1 MEQKILSGNEVLA
14 WSALEAGIS
23 VAAGYPGTP
32 STEALATL
40 LKISKDYPV
49 HIEWSTNEK
58 VAFEIA
64 AATSW
69 AGKRALATMKMSG
82 MNVAQDSIASI
93 AYSGVNGGL
102 VIYVADDPA
111 AHAGM
116 PEQDTRLLAKFL
128 NIPLLDASCPQ
139 DMHDLLIFGYELSEN
154 TQAPVIL
161 RSTTPVAHSYAPV
174 QVDTYNPIDRIPS
187 FEKDITKYTKAGSA
201 ICITQHRKTLER
213 LETAAQYIFSQK
225 LNRLKVGSSSDI
237 GIVASGVA
245 IEYVNEIREKYN
257 LDFSLLSIRVPY
269 PYPEQEIKELLSRS
283 GRVIV
288 VEELEPFLEEAVI
301 QYAYE
306 IGFNGKIIG
315 KKNGYFQRYGEY
327 SVEEIYRVF
336 KDVVDGKRSVEKELD
351 DISIILEG
359 QKKSVKR
366 PITFC
371 PGCPHRGTFLAIE
384 KAAKKLKKKKSD
396 LLVTGDIG
404 CTILGMNP
412 PFNLCQTEV
421 SMGSSIG
428 LAQGFYHSGI
438 DKIIIA
444 TIGDSTFFHGGIPQ
458 LVNAYQHD
466 ANITVIILDNEWT
479 AMTGFQ
485 VNPGTPYQSS
495 YRVVSIENIVKGI
508 GITPVVVDPY
518 NLDETVDAIYD
529 SIKKI
534 GIKVIIAKRECALQ
548 SMRRIGKVGEVKVD
562 PDTCIGCMICVNTL
576 ACSSLLIDYDNK
588 KVHIDQLT
596 CNGCGLCVEVCPT
609 DAIKKLPI

>member
-1 MEQKILSGNEVLA
+1 LEQKILSGNEVLA
-14 WSALEAGIS
+14 WSVLEAGVS

-40 LKISKDYPV
+40 IKISKDYPIHV
-49 HIEWSTNEK
+49 EWSTNEK

-69 AGKRALATMKMSG
+69 TGKRSLATMKMSG

-128 NIPLLDASCPQ
+128 NIPLLDASCPR
-139 DMHDLLIFGYELSEN
+139 DMHDLLIFAYELSEKVN
-154 TQAPVIL
+154 APVIL

-174 QVDTYNPIDRIPS
+174 EIGEYKAIDRIPT
-187 FEKDITKYTKAGSA
+187 FEKDIAKYTKAGSA
-201 ICITQHRKTLER
+201 ICITQHKQTLD
-213 LETAAQYIFSQK
+213 
-225 LNRLKVGSSSDI
+225 RLKAANDFIVLNNLNKLQISNNSDL
-237 GIVASGVA
+237 GIIVSGVA
-245 IEYVNEIREKYN
+245 VEYVNEIKEKYN
-257 LDFSLLSIRVPY
+257 LDFSILTVKAPY
-269 PYPEQEIKELLSRS
+269 PYPDKEIKELFNQNKKIL
-283 GRVIV
+283 V
-288 VEELEPFLEEAVI
+288 VEELEPFIEEIAL
-301 QYAYE
+301 QNAYE
-306 IGFNGKIIG
+306 SSYGGKIYG
-315 KKNGYFQRYGEY
+315 KKDGYFQRYGEY
-327 SVEEIYRVF
+327 SVESVF
-336 KDVVDGKRSVEKELD
+336 SVLERITNESKNKKEKPSFNLAIEA
-351 DISIILEG
+351 

-458 LVNAYQHD
+458 LINAYQHD

-485 VNPGTPYQSS
+485 VNPGTPYQNE
-495 YRVVSIENIVKGI
+495 YKAVSIENIVKGI
-508 GITPVVVDPY
+508 GITPIVVDPY
-518 NLDETVDAIYD
+518 NLDETIDAIYN
-529 SIKKI
+529 SIQKE
-534 GIKVIIAKRECALQ
+534 GTKVIIAKRECALQ
-548 SMRRIGKVGEVKVD
+548 SMRRIGKVGEVKID
-562 PDTCIGCMICVNTL
+562 PEACIGCMICVNTL
-576 ACSSLLIDYDNK
+576 ACSSLVIDYDIK
-588 KVHIDQLT
+588 KVHIDQVT

-609 DAIKKLPI
+609 NAIKKLSG

>member
-14 WSALEAGIS
+14 WSVLEAGVS

-40 LKISKDYPV
+40 IKISKDYPIHV
-49 HIEWSTNEK
+49 EWSTNEK

-69 AGKRALATMKMSG
+69 TGKRSLATMKMSG

-128 NIPLLDASCPQ
+128 NIPLLDASCPR
-139 DMHDLLIFGYELSEN
+139 DMHDLLIFAYELSEKVN
-154 TQAPVIL
+154 APVIL

-174 QVDTYNPIDRIPS
+174 EIGEYKAIDRIPT
-187 FEKDITKYTKAGSA
+187 FEKDIAKYTKAGSA
-201 ICITQHRKTLER
+201 ICITQHKQTLD
-213 LETAAQYIFSQK
+213 
-225 LNRLKVGSSSDI
+225 RLKAANDFIVLNNLNKLQISNNSDL
-237 GIVASGVA
+237 GIIVSGVA
-245 IEYVNEIREKYN
+245 VEYVNEIKEKYN
-257 LDFSLLSIRVPY
+257 LDFSILTVKAPY
-269 PYPEQEIKELLSRS
+269 PYPDKEMKELFTQNKKIL
-283 GRVIV
+283 V
-288 VEELEPFLEEAVI
+288 VEELEPFIEEIAL
-301 QYAYE
+301 QNAYE
-306 IGFNGKIIG
+306 SSYGGKIYG
-315 KKNGYFQRYGEY
+315 KKDGYFQRYGEY
-327 SVEEIYRVF
+327 SVESVF
-336 KDVVDGKRSVEKELD
+336 SVLERITNESKNKKEKPSFNLAIEA
-351 DISIILEG
+351 

-458 LVNAYQHD
+458 LINAYQHD

-485 VNPGTPYQSS
+485 VNPGTPYQNE
-495 YRVVSIENIVKGI
+495 YKAVSIENIVKGI
-508 GITPVVVDPY
+508 GITPIVVDPY
-518 NLDETVDAIYD
+518 NLDETIDAIYN
-529 SIKKI
+529 SIQKE
-534 GIKVIIAKRECALQ
+534 GTKVIIAKRECALQ
-548 SMRRIGKVGEVKVD
+548 SMRRIGKVGEVKID
-562 PDTCIGCMICVNTL
+562 PEACIGCMICVNTL
-576 ACSSLLIDYDNK
+576 ACSSLVIDYDIK
-588 KVHIDQLT
+588 KVHIDQVT

-609 DAIKKLPI
+609 NAIKKLSG

>member
-14 WSALEAGIS
+14 WSVLEAGVS

-40 LKISKDYPV
+40 IKISKDYPIHV
-49 HIEWSTNEK
+49 EWSTNEK

-69 AGKRALATMKMSG
+69 TGKRSLATMKMSG

-128 NIPLLDASCPQ
+128 NIPLLDASCPR
-139 DMHDLLIFGYELSEN
+139 DMHDLLIFAYELSEKVN
-154 TQAPVIL
+154 APVIL

-174 QVDTYNPIDRIPS
+174 EIGEYKAIDRIPT
-187 FEKDITKYTKAGSA
+187 FEKDIAKYTKAGSA
-201 ICITQHRKTLER
+201 ICITQHKQTLD
-213 LETAAQYIFSQK
+213 
-225 LNRLKVGSSSDI
+225 RLKAANDFIVLNNLNKLQISNNSDL
-237 GIVASGVA
+237 GIIVSGVA
-245 IEYVNEIREKYN
+245 VEYVNEIKEKYN
-257 LDFSLLSIRVPY
+257 LDFSILTVKAPY
-269 PYPEQEIKELLSRS
+269 PYPDKEIKELFNQNKKIL
-283 GRVIV
+283 V
-288 VEELEPFLEEAVI
+288 VEELEPFIEEIAL
-301 QYAYE
+301 QNAYE
-306 IGFNGKIIG
+306 SSYGGKIYG
-315 KKNGYFQRYGEY
+315 KKDGYFQRYGEY
-327 SVEEIYRVF
+327 SVESVF
-336 KDVVDGKRSVEKELD
+336 SVLERITNESKNKKEKPSFNLAIEA
-351 DISIILEG
+351 

-458 LVNAYQHD
+458 LINAYQHD

-485 VNPGTPYQSS
+485 VNPGTPYQNE
-495 YRVVSIENIVKGI
+495 YKAVSIENIVKGI
-508 GITPVVVDPY
+508 GITPIVVDPY
-518 NLDETVDAIYD
+518 NLDETIDAIYN
-529 SIKKI
+529 SIQKE
-534 GIKVIIAKRECALQ
+534 GTKVIIAKRECALQ
-548 SMRRIGKVGEVKVD
+548 SMRRIGKVGEVKID
-562 PDTCIGCMICVNTL
+562 PEACIGCMICVNTL
-576 ACSSLLIDYDNK
+576 ACSSLVIDYDIK
-588 KVHIDQLT
+588 KVHIDQVT

-609 DAIKKLPI
+609 NAIKKLSG

>member
-1 MEQKILSGNEVLA
+1 MERKILSGNEVLA
-14 WSALEAGIS
+14 WSSLEAGIS

-32 STEALATL
+32 STEAMATL
-40 LKISKDYPV
+40 IKIAQDYPV
-49 HIEWSTNEK
+49 HVEWSTNEK

-128 NIPLLDASCPQ
+128 NLPLLDAANPQ
-139 DMHDLLIFGYELSEN
+139 DLHDLLLFGYELSEMVY
-154 TQAPVIL
+154 APVIL
-161 RSTTPVAHSYAPV
+161 RSTTPVADSYAPV
-174 QVDTYNPIDRIPS
+174 EIGSYKAIERIPT
-187 FEKDITKYTKAGSA
+187 FEKDISKYTKAGSA
-201 ICITQHRKTLER
+201 ICITQHQQALER
-213 LETAAQYIFSQK
+213 LESARKYVASHNVNK
-225 LNRLKVGSSSDI
+225 LEISSKTDVGI
-237 GIVASGVA
+237 IASGVT
-245 IEYVNEIREKYN
+245 IEYIIELKEKYN
-257 LDFSLLSIRVPY
+257 LDFSFLAVKSPY
-269 PYPEQEIKELLSRS
+269 PYPVSEIKEILSHCNT
-283 GRVIV
+283 III
-288 VEELEPFLEEAVI
+288 VEELEPFIEEAVL

-306 IGFNGKIIG
+306 NHYKGNIVGKRGGF
-315 KKNGYFQRYGEY
+315 FQPYGEY
-327 SVEEIYRVF
+327 SVKTIFDVF
-336 KDVVDGKRSVEKELD
+336 KRVTNEVKDKK
-351 DISIILEG
+351 DIAEIPLIIEA
-359 QKKSVKR
+359 QEKSVKR

-371 PGCPHRGTFLAIE
+371 PGCPHRGTYLAIE

-458 LVNAYQHD
+458 LVNAYQHNV
-466 ANITVIILDNEWT
+466 NIIVIILDNEWT

-485 VNPGTPYQSS
+485 INPGTPYQSDAKI
-495 YRVVSIENIVKGI
+495 VSIEEVVKGI

-518 NLDETVDAIYD
+518 NLDETIDAIYN
-529 SIKKI
+529 SMQKE
-534 GIKVIIAKRECALQ
+534 GTRVIIAKRECALQ
-548 SMRRIGKVGEVKVD
+548 SMRRIGKVGEVTID
-562 PDTCIGCMICVNTL
+562 ADECIGCMVCVNTL
-576 ACSSLLIDYDNK
+576 ACSSLVIDYDIK
-588 KVHIDQLT
+588 KVHIDQNT
-596 CNGCGLCVEVCPT
+596 CNGCGLCVEVCST
-609 DAIKKLPI
+609 NAIKKLPK